1 MSIAG
6 MALFGTVL
14 LWIVGGIMALYVFFG
29 EILDNIGRAEI
40 IENRWPGLWKILNKR
55 LTRWVAILFLLILV
69 GKDILDRAN
78 TKHPEY
84 LQVVMPSFP
93 APLIQM
99 VQPTGRN
106 STITN
111 PKPSSSVTVS
121 APNGIAVGGGTVN
134 NPTVNNY
141 APPARRLDSAEKAAL
156 ISCLTLH
163 PGTVG
168 IQALMGDAEA
178 FGFANDWLEVFRDA
192 KWKIDDGV
200 IRSFIPVGAARAGT
214 ELHFHGS
221 INPDGTN
228 LQHDSQ
234 TASGAA
240 ADCLLGKPVYGGAKL
255 IPTTDVPLDHVSILI
270 GQEVRP
276 E

>member
-1 MSIAG
+1 